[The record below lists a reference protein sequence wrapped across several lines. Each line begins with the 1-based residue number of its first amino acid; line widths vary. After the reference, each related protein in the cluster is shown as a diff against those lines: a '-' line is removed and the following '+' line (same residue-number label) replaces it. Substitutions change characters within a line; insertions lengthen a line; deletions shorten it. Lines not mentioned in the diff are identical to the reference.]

1 MTLTRSMCA
10 KLASQPAAE
19 EMFQTPQKK
28 MEMKFTAS
36 PRSLPTPPTAQ
47 RFICHLCRNVGT
59 QDSDFSSN
67 VSLSKFNDFT
77 EHVNIKF
84 SELELQCENLSDQ
97 ISTIVQSIISHKK
110 IINELELEIADLII
124 SHSSSPARVTES
136 YSSAPPSKSVPS
148 SDCVPASS
156 SAPPSLSASPF
167 PSDPLPRS
175 APPSHSVPASR
186 SAPPSRNTRPTHS
199 ATYWRSA
206 TPLPT
211 STLPRHLAPLSP
223 SSHPSRSYPRT
234 TSRSIPPAPSSSYHS
249 SQYSNREGHIA
260 VAKHYPLK
268 IRERFSGNKNSILI
282 LGDSNT
288 KHIKLSNAY
297 DLVRV
302 PTFLIQ
308 EIDPTRCKGYGRVWI
323 HCGINN
329 LRYNRCTSY
338 SDVKHIFK
346 IFMNK
351 LSAIRNMCPETK
363 IYVSPIL
370 PCAIPGLNN
379 RTAWFNSLL
388 FSVRNIW
395 WHELKFDQFCCWQ
408 TGMLASQFRSFR
420 NRGDKIHLGRHGIN
434 ALEHALLCALN
445 KVDGR
450 LYSAVVI
457 NH

>member
-1 MTLTRSMCA
+1 
-10 KLASQPAAE
+10 
-19 EMFQTPQKK
+19 MFQTLQKT

-36 PRSLPTPPTAQ
+36 PRSLPTPHTAQ

-59 QDSDFSSN
+59 QDSNFSSN

-77 EHVNIKF
+77 EHVNRKF
-84 SELELQCENLSDQ
+84 SELELQCGTLSDQ
-97 ISTIVQSIISHKK
+97 INTIVQSILSHKK

-148 SDCVPASS
+148 SDCVPATS
-156 SAPPSLSASPF
+156 
-167 PSDPLPRS
+167 S

-206 TPLPT
+206 TPLHT

-223 SSHPSRSYPRT
+223 SPHPSRSYPRT
-234 TSRSIPPAPSSSYHS
+234 TSHSIPPAPSSSYHS

-288 KHIKLSNAY
+288 RHIKLSNAY

-308 EIDPTRCKGYGRVWI
+308 DIDPTRCKGYGRVWI

-379 RTAWFNSLL
+379 RAAWFNSLL

-408 TGMLASQFRSFR
+408 TEMLASQFRSFR
-420 NRGDKIHLGRHGIN
+420 KRGDKIHLGRHGIN
-434 ALEHALLCALN
+434 AFPFFSLIIRLKIISLN
-445 KVDGR
+445 FQLIVYIHI
-450 LYSAVVI
+450 LYTSTRENFVT
-457 NH
+457 